1 MLFECCFAW
10 MLWKLGRI
18 DGDPVLR
25 ETRIWATWEYVSSVG
40 DPEISCIAAKCV
52 ALKKLCIKSCPV
64 SDQGMEAL
72 GNGCPNLV
80 KVKVKKCKG
89 VTPEGGDWL
98 RRTRG
103 SVAVN
108 LDTGEA
114 ELQEASA
121 SDGGAQ
127 DNVVEFPQMPA
138 QIVAAAAS
146 ASSSTTRSSSFKLRL
161 GLLSGRSLVASTFKR
176 WSGGSTSAR
185 HG

>member
-1 MLFECCFAW
+1 MC
-10 MLWKLGRI
+10 GS
-18 DGDPVLR
+18 D
-25 ETRIWATWEYVSSVG
+25 SVG
-40 DPEISCIAAKCV
+40 DTEISCIAAKCV

-72 GNGCPNLV
+72 ANGCPNLV

-127 DNVVEFPQMPA
+127 DNGVEFPQMPA
-138 QIVAAAAS
+138 QIAA
-146 ASSSTTRSSSFKLRL
+146 ASSSTRSSSSRFALMSARISAAALRSTRSGSSRL
-161 GLLSGRSLVASTFKR
+161 GLLPTRISAASTFRR